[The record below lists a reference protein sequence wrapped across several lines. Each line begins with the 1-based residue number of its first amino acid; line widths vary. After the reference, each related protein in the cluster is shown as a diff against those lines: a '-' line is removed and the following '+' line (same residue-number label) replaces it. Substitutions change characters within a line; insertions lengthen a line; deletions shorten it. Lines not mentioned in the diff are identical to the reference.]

1 GDTVGAAFNLGGI
14 SAAHKRFLAAGGIGF
29 LTGDGRLSAAP
40 EVAFEA
46 YYDLKLS
53 YGLNLTA
60 NGQLL
65 VNPAYNADR
74 GPVPVLA
81 LRLHAAF

>member
-1 GDTVGAAFNLGGI
+1 
-14 SAAHKRFLAAGGIGF
+14 
-29 LTGDGRLSAAP
+29 
-40 EVAFEA
+40 VAFET
-46 YYDLKLS
+46 YYDVKLAP
-53 YGLNLTA
+53 GLNLTA